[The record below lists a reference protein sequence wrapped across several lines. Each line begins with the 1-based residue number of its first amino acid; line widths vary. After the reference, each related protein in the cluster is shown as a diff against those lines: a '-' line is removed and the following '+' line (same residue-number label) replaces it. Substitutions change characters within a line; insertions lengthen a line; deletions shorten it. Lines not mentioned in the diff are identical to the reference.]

1 MGSTKV
7 LLLRLLAT
15 TAMAGCVHTPPPL
28 YQWGSYEDQL
38 YVIYTD
44 AGKVP
49 LESQLQNLEADY
61 QHIRASKGA
70 VPPGFH
76 AHLGYLYFQMGK
88 ADQALQSFETEKSLF
103 SESTVFMDHLIA
115 RIKH

>member
-7 LLLRLLAT
+7 LLLRLLASA
-15 TAMAGCVHTPPPL
+15 AMAGCVHAPPTL
-28 YQWGSYEDQL
+28 YQWGSYEDQV
-38 YVIYTD
+38 YAMCTD
-44 AGKVP
+44 GGKVP
-49 LESQLQNLEADY
+49 LESQLQNLEEDY

-76 AHLGYLYFQMGK
+76 AHLGYLYFQTGK

-103 SESTVFMDHLIA
+103 PESTVFMDHLIA